1 MSDSNAQELALAD
14 SKFVET
20 LRKLG
25 EECGVDKDADG
36 NPSDEKMTDAELF
49 RWNFIDGVDEL
60 ARDEVIEDFK
70 KMYYGIKEDF
80 SVAELDKFA
89 TDDSYDDPFNVDF
102 DCESGEC
109 EKDPEQDLGKKV
121 PEIAD
126 FSGSVELGHEPE
138 TAVNVSRS
146 SSSFGGKKESI
157 VDINVQCEDNEESIT
172 DALKEL
178 ICSLGLEDE
187 FELDS
192 CCDGEKCP
200 EEPAAEPAVEPEE
213 QVAEPEE
220 VKDLSDEDEVK
231 VKMPAEVAGDV
242 KDGDMLVVKVD
253 NKDEEEKEGNLDE
266 GFLGIKSADEKNG
279 DILEKAGA
287 KCYII
292 RTSSRSE
299 DSSKKAKDPANP
311 DKEIQDRMEIRW
323 TDAIKYAKQH
333 SKGSVVIYVKA
344 SKEKQTQPDY
354 TTADNFGKTGYLFVD
369 GRMTAQSEQKLK
381 NFLVDLK
388 NTEVTSAGN
397 EEKEQHQKAEAEK
410 PAEPAVEKSADS
422 KSAEPTEQKEQKL
435 AEPAA
440 EKQAEPEAKEPAE
453 QKSAE
458 PEAKEPESAK
468 SDTSK
473 PALSSENEKDIV
485 DKIKAKYPKTGASL
499 ISMLKK
505 AGVLTEDVEPAEEE
519 DDMSEEEFLEEL
531 GKELKNSRECKE
543 AWNAHDNFANPGV
556 IDESPE
562 LEGTDNAVKKCK
574 PYKLV
579 AHCEEENIDCEMKKP
594 ALEKPLLED
603 INNIF
608 DLFEAKDMK
617 DDELP
622 VDPEAAKLE
631 VHTML
636 NDLVA
641 DEIEAINGY
650 DDAKAEIMDTPI
662 EHKDNILDTID
673 HIKEEEQ
680 EHIDELIGATTEIP
694 FEKEEAK
701 EEHQDFAAEEGELAE
716 ETHAKYAKPE
726 GDRVAAYNNALKYA
740 KKENK
745 PFIYGYTQTGDG
757 KFFALEQPIKVSSSP
772 AEAEEEF
779 RNQHKRC
786 SVVYMAYP
794 DKEFVDESLK
804 EDTVIDDFP
813 EPEGEPMSDKELEE
827 AMGIKEPEEK

>member
-1 MSDSNAQELALAD
+1 
-14 SKFVET
+14 
-20 LRKLG
+20 
-25 EECGVDKDADG
+25 
-36 NPSDEKMTDAELF
+36 MTDAELF
-49 RWNFIDGVDEL
+49 RWAFIDGVDEA
-60 ARDEVIEDFK
+60 ARDEIIEDFK
-70 KMYYGIKEDF
+70 KRYYGIKEEF
-80 SVAELDKFA
+80 SVADLDKFA

-109 EKDPEQDLGKKV
+109 EKEPEQDLGKKV

-146 SSSFGGKKESI
+146 SSSFGGRKEST
-157 VDINVQCEDNEESIT
+157 VDINVQCEDDEESIT

-187 FELDS
+187 FDVDS

-200 EEPAAEPAVEPEE
+200 EEQAAEPA
-213 QVAEPEE
+213 AEPEE

-231 VKMPAEVAGDV
+231 VKMPAEVADDV

-253 NKDEEEKEGNLDE
+253 NKDEEEKEGNLEEGVIGSFFRGNLGNDKAFKKFGVK
-266 GFLGIKSADEKNG
+266 GFLVRVSPLNVGSKERAKEPTSDGSEAYISDKIFDTFDEA
-279 DILEKAGA
+279 EKEA
-287 KCYII
+287 KKM
-292 RTSSRSE
+292 S
-299 DSSKKAKDPANP
+299 DSSLNRVA
-311 DKEIQDRMEIRW
+311 
-323 TDAIKYAKQH
+323 
-333 SKGSVVIYVKA
+333 YVK
-344 SKEKQTQPDY
+344 
-354 TTADNFGKTGYLFVD
+354 F
-369 GRMTAQSEQKLK
+369 MTASDVAKYNKQKEDLDCYGQLK
-381 NFLVDLK
+381 NFGYGGFLYQAGKMTHDSSVKFEELLK
-388 NTEVTSAGN
+388 KMKLSSSKSSSQSAGPEDKN
-397 EEKEQHQKAEAEK
+397 GEAEK
-410 PAEPAVEKSADS
+410 PAETAAEKSEDSKPTEPAVEKPEEP
-422 KSAEPTEQKEQKL
+422 KSTEQKEQKP
-435 AEPAA
+435 AEPAV
-440 EKQAEPEAKEPAE
+440 EKQAEPEAKEPE
-453 QKSAE
+453 
-458 PEAKEPESAK
+458 
-468 SDTSK
+468 TSK

-505 AGVLTEDVEPAEEE
+505 AGVLTEDIESDEED

-543 AWNAHDNFANPGV
+543 AWNAHDNFVNPGV

-579 AHCEEENIDCEMKKP
+579 AHCKEENIDCEMKKP
-594 ALEKPLLED
+594 ALEKPLLE
-603 INNIF
+603 NIDNVV

-694 FEKEEAK
+694 FDKEEAK

-726 GDRVAAYNNALKYA
+726 GDRIAAYNNALKYA
-740 KKENK
+740 KKESK

-786 SVVYMAYP
+786 STVYMAYP
-794 DKEFVDESLK
+794 EKEFVDESL
-804 EDTVIDDFP
+804 EADTVIDDFP
-813 EPEGEPMSDKELEE
+813 EPEGEPMSDKEIEE
-827 AMGIKEPEEK
+827 AMGIKEPEENK

>member
-1 MSDSNAQELALAD
+1 MYFDKKDIENHGRLFNLI
-14 SKFVET
+14 FI
-20 LRKLG
+20 G
-25 EECGVDKDADG
+25 EGKT
-36 NPSDEKMTDAELF
+36 KY
-49 RWNFIDGVDEL
+49 DEL
-60 ARDEVIEDFK
+60 ERDEIFDDFK
-70 KMYYGIKEDF
+70 RMYYDIKEEF
-80 SVAELDKFA
+80 SVADLDKFA

-109 EKDPEQDLGKKV
+109 EKEQEQQDELGKKV

-126 FSGSVELGHEPE
+126 FSGSVELGHEPD

-146 SSSFGGKKESI
+146 SSSFGGRKEST
-157 VDINVQCEDNEESIT
+157 VDINVQCEDDEESIT

-200 EEPAAEPAVEPEE
+200 EEPVAEPAVEPEE
-213 QVAEPEE
+213 QAAEPEE

-231 VKMPAEVAGDV
+231 VKMPAEVADGV
-242 KDGDMLVVKVD
+242 NDGDMLVVKVD

-266 GFLGIKSADEKNG
+266 GFLGIKSSDEKNG

-292 RTSSRSE
+292 RTSPRSGN
-299 DSSKKAKDPANP
+299 SSQKAKDPANP
-311 DKEIQDRMEIRW
+311 DKEIQDRTEIRW
-323 TDAIKYAKQH
+323 TDAVKYAKQH

-344 SKEKQTQPDY
+344 SKAKQTQPDY
-354 TTADNFGKTGYLFVD
+354 TIADNFGKSGYLFVD
-369 GRMTAQSEQKLK
+369 GRMTAQSEQRLK

-388 NTEVTSAGN
+388 NTDVTSTGN
-397 EEKEQHQKAEAEK
+397 EEKANHEKVIDLIKAIGEVKLDEESSNKIKKAREAYDYLSGDEKKYVTNYSDLEKAENDYKALEQQNKENKQKQEEDEAGKFKQSIKDKLSSDAYKEGDEWSFRLYCPSLGKLPVGEVKAFKSSDEAVNGIIKLVEIAKKLPFETKIKLSKQKKSDGANASVFMNIGEDHNVTLAES
-410 PAEPAVEKSADS
+410 VI
-422 KSAEPTEQKEQKL
+422 KSAE
-435 AEPAA
+435 
-440 EKQAEPEAKEPAE
+440 
-453 QKSAE
+453 
-458 PEAKEPESAK
+458 
-468 SDTSK
+468 
-473 PALSSENEKDIV
+473 
-485 DKIKAKYPKTGASL
+485 
-499 ISMLKK
+499 
-505 AGVLTEDVEPAEEE
+505 ED

-543 AWNAHDNFANPGV
+543 AWNAHDNFVNPGV
-556 IDESPE
+556 LDESPE
-562 LEGTDNAVKKCK
+562 LEGTDNAVKECK

-579 AHCEEENIDCEMKKP
+579 AHCKEENIDCEMKKP

-603 INNIF
+603 INNVF

-694 FEKEEAK
+694 FEKEEAH
-701 EEHQDFAAEEGELAE
+701 EEEYAVKSLAE
-716 ETHAKYAKPE
+716 ALNEDKLQAIEKYLKSSK
-726 GDRVAAYNNALKYA
+726 VAYLTT
-740 KKENK
+740 E
-745 PFIYGYTQTGDG
+745 
-757 KFFALEQPIKVSSSP
+757 
-772 AEAEEEF
+772 
-779 RNQHKRC
+779 
-786 SVVYMAYP
+786 
-794 DKEFVDESLK
+794 
-804 EDTVIDDFP
+804 
-813 EPEGEPMSDKELEE
+813 
-827 AMGIKEPEEK
+827 

>member
-1 MSDSNAQELALAD
+1 
-14 SKFVET
+14 
-20 LRKLG
+20 
-25 EECGVDKDADG
+25 
-36 NPSDEKMTDAELF
+36 MTDAELF
-49 RWNFIDGVDEL
+49 RWAFIDGVDEA
-60 ARDEVIEDFK
+60 ARNEIIEDFK
-70 KMYYGIKEDF
+70 KRYYGIKEEF
-80 SVAELDKFA
+80 SVADLDKFA

-109 EKDPEQDLGKKV
+109 EKEPEQDLGKKV

-146 SSSFGGKKESI
+146 SSSFGGRKEST
-157 VDINVQCEDNEESIT
+157 VDINVQCEDDEESIT

-187 FELDS
+187 FDVDS

-200 EEPAAEPAVEPEE
+200 EEQAAEPA
-213 QVAEPEE
+213 AEPEE

-231 VKMPAEVAGDV
+231 VKMPAEVADDV

-253 NKDEEEKEGNLDE
+253 NKDEEEKEGNLEEGVIGSFFRGNLGNDKAFKKFGVK
-266 GFLGIKSADEKNG
+266 GFLVRVSPLNVGSKERAKEPTSDGSEAYISDKIFDTFDEA
-279 DILEKAGA
+279 EKEA
-287 KCYII
+287 KKM
-292 RTSSRSE
+292 S
-299 DSSKKAKDPANP
+299 DSSLNRVA
-311 DKEIQDRMEIRW
+311 
-323 TDAIKYAKQH
+323 
-333 SKGSVVIYVKA
+333 YVK
-344 SKEKQTQPDY
+344 
-354 TTADNFGKTGYLFVD
+354 F
-369 GRMTAQSEQKLK
+369 MTASDVAKYNKQKEDLDCYGQLK
-381 NFLVDLK
+381 NFGYGGFLYQAGKMTHDSSVKFEELLK
-388 NTEVTSAGN
+388 KMKLSSSKSSSQSAGPEDKN
-397 EEKEQHQKAEAEK
+397 GEAEK
-410 PAEPAVEKSADS
+410 PAETAAEKSEDSKQTEPAVEKPEEP
-422 KSAEPTEQKEQKL
+422 KSTEQKEQKP
-435 AEPAA
+435 AEPAV
-440 EKQAEPEAKEPAE
+440 EKQAEPEAKEPE
-453 QKSAE
+453 
-458 PEAKEPESAK
+458 
-468 SDTSK
+468 TSK

-505 AGVLTEDVEPAEEE
+505 AGVLTEDIESDEED

-543 AWNAHDNFANPGV
+543 AWNAHDNFVNPGV

-579 AHCEEENIDCEMKKP
+579 AHCKEENIDCEMKKP

-603 INNIF
+603 IDNVV

-680 EHIDELIGATTEIP
+680 EHIDELINATTEIP
-694 FEKEEAK
+694 FDKEEAK
-701 EEHQDFAAEEGELAE
+701 EEHQELAAEEGELAE

-726 GDRVAAYNNALKYA
+726 GDRIAAYNNALKYA

-786 SVVYMAYP
+786 STVYMAYP
-794 DKEFVDESLK
+794 EKEFVDESL
-804 EDTVIDDFP
+804 EADTVIDDFP
-813 EPEGEPMSDKELEE
+813 EPEGEPLSDKEIEE

>member
-1 MSDSNAQELALAD
+1 
-14 SKFVET
+14 
-20 LRKLG
+20 
-25 EECGVDKDADG
+25 
-36 NPSDEKMTDAELF
+36 MTDAALF
-49 RWNFIDGVDEL
+49 RWAFIDGVDEA
-60 ARDEVIEDFK
+60 ARDEIIEDFK
-70 KMYYGIKEDF
+70 KRYYGIKEEF

-109 EKDPEQDLGKKV
+109 EKEPEQQADLGKKV

-138 TAVNVSRS
+138 TAAAVNVSRS
-146 SSSFGGKKESI
+146 SSSFGGRKEST
-157 VDINVQCEDNEESIT
+157 VDINVQCEDDEESIT

-192 CCDGEKCP
+192 CCDGEECP
-200 EEPAAEPAVEPEE
+200 EEPVAEPAV
-213 QVAEPEE
+213 EPEE

-231 VKMPAEVAGDV
+231 VKMPAEVADDV

-253 NKDEEEKEGNLDE
+253 NKDEEEKEGTLKEGVIGSFFRGNLGNDKAFSKFGVK
-266 GFLGIKSADEKNG
+266 GFLVRVSPLNVGSKERAKEPKSDGSEAYISDKVFNTFDEA
-279 DILEKAGA
+279 EKEA
-287 KCYII
+287 KKM
-292 RTSSRSE
+292 S
-299 DSSKKAKDPANP
+299 DSSLNRVAY
-311 DKEIQDRMEIRW
+311 
-323 TDAIKYAKQH
+323 IK
-333 SKGSVVIYVKA
+333 
-344 SKEKQTQPDY
+344 
-354 TTADNFGKTGYLFVD
+354 F
-369 GRMTAQSEQKLK
+369 MTAADVDAYKQKEDLDCYGQLK
-381 NFLVDLK
+381 NFGYGGFLYKGGKMTNDSSARFEELLK
-388 NTEVTSAGN
+388 KMKLSSSKSSSSSAEI
-397 EEKEQHQKAEAEK
+397 EEKDKKDEVEK
-410 PAEPAVEKSADS
+410 PAEPAAEKS
-422 KSAEPTEQKEQKL
+422 EEQKP

-440 EKQAEPEAKEPAE
+440 EKQAEPEAEK
-453 QKSAE
+453 QAE
-458 PEAKEPESAK
+458 PE
-468 SDTSK
+468 TSK
-473 PALSSENEKDIV
+473 PALSSESEKDIV

-505 AGVLTEDVEPAEEE
+505 AGVLTEDIESAEED

-556 IDESPE
+556 LDKSPE
-562 LEGTDNAVKKCK
+562 LEGTDNAVKECK

-579 AHCEEENIDCEMKKP
+579 AHCKEENIDCEMKKP

-603 INNIF
+603 IDNVF

-694 FEKEEAK
+694 FEKEE
-701 EEHQDFAAEEGELAE
+701 EHHDLAAEEGELAE

-726 GDRVAAYNNALKYA
+726 GDRIAAYNNALKYA

-772 AEAEEEF
+772 EEAEEEF
-779 RNQHKRC
+779 RSQHKRC
-786 SVVYMAYP
+786 STVYMAYP
-794 DKEFVDESLK
+794 EKEFVDESLQ

>member
-1 MSDSNAQELALAD
+1 
-14 SKFVET
+14 
-20 LRKLG
+20 
-25 EECGVDKDADG
+25 
-36 NPSDEKMTDAELF
+36 MTDAELF

-60 ARDEVIEDFK
+60 KRDEIIEDFK
-70 KMYYGIKEDF
+70 KMYYGIKEEF

-102 DCESGEC
+102 DCEDGKC
-109 EKDPEQDLGKKV
+109 EKEPEQELGKKV

-146 SSSFGGKKESI
+146 SSSFGGRKESI
-157 VDINVQCEDNEESIT
+157 VDINVQCEDDEESIT

-187 FELDS
+187 FDVDS

-200 EEPAAEPAVEPEE
+200 EEQAAEPAVK
-213 QVAEPEE
+213 PEE

-231 VKMPAEVAGDV
+231 VKMPAEVADDV

-253 NKDEEEKEGNLDE
+253 NKEEEKEGNLDE
-266 GFLGIKSADEKNG
+266 GVIGSFFRGNLGNDKAFSKFGVKGFLVRVSPLNVGSKERAKEPKSDGSEAYISDKVFDTFDEA
-279 DILEKAGA
+279 EKEA
-287 KCYII
+287 KKM
-292 RTSSRSE
+292 S
-299 DSSKKAKDPANP
+299 DSSLNRVA
-311 DKEIQDRMEIRW
+311 
-323 TDAIKYAKQH
+323 
-333 SKGSVVIYVKA
+333 YVKFMTA
-344 SKEKQTQPDY
+344 SDVDAYKQKEDPDY
-354 TTADNFGKTGYLFVD
+354 YG
-369 GRMTAQSEQKLK
+369 QLK
-381 NFLVDLK
+381 NFGYGGFLYQAGKMTHDSSVKFEELLK
-388 NTEVTSAGN
+388 KMKLSSSKSSQSAGV
-397 EEKEQHQKAEAEK
+397 EDKKGEAEK
-410 PAEPAVEKSADS
+410 PVEPAVEKSVDS
-422 KSAEPTEQKEQKL
+422 KSTEPTES
-435 AEPAA
+435 
-440 EKQAEPEAKEPAE
+440 EAKEQE
-453 QKSAE
+453 
-458 PEAKEPESAK
+458 
-468 SDTSK
+468 TSK

-505 AGVLTEDVEPAEEE
+505 AGVLTEDVEPAEED

-594 ALEKPLLED
+594 ALDKPLLED
-603 INNIF
+603 IDNIF

-694 FEKEEAK
+694 FEKEEAHE
-701 EEHQDFAAEEGELAE
+701 EEHHDLAAEEGELAE
-716 ETHAKYAKPE
+716 EAHAKYAKPE
-726 GDRVAAYNNALKYA
+726 GDKVAAYNNALKYA

-745 PFIYGYTQTGDG
+745 PFIYGYTQMGDG
-757 KFFALEQPIKVSSSP
+757 KFFALEQPIKISSSP

-779 RNQHKRC
+779 KNKYKRC
-786 SVVYMAYP
+786 STVYTVYP
-794 DKEFVDESLK
+794 EKDFVDESLQ

-827 AMGIKEPEEK
+827 AMGIKEPEENK

>member
-1 MSDSNAQELALAD
+1 M
-14 SKFVET
+14 
-20 LRKLG
+20 RKLG
-25 EECGVDKDADG
+25 EEYGVDKDVDG
-36 NPSDEKMTDAELF
+36 NPSDDKMTDAELF
-49 RWNFIDGVDEL
+49 RWAFIDGVDEL
-60 ARDEVIEDFK
+60 KRDEIIEDFK
-70 KMYYGIKEDF
+70 KMYYGIKEEF

-102 DCESGEC
+102 DCDGGEC
-109 EKDPEQDLGKKV
+109 EKEQEDELGKKV

-146 SSSFGGKKESI
+146 SSSFGGRKESI
-157 VDINVQCEDNEESIT
+157 VDINVQCEDDEESIT

-200 EEPAAEPAVEPEE
+200 EEPVAEPAV
-213 QVAEPEE
+213 EPEE

-231 VKMPAEVAGDV
+231 VKMPAEVADDV

-266 GFLGIKSADEKNG
+266 GVIGSFFRGNLGNDRAFKKFGVNGFLVRVSPLNVGSKERAKEPTSDGGEAYISDKIFDKFDDAEKEAKKMSDSSLNRVAYVKFMTAADRQACPTTG
-279 DILEKAGA
+279 DI
-287 KCYII
+287 
-292 RTSSRSE
+292 
-299 DSSKKAKDPANP
+299 
-311 DKEIQDRMEIRW
+311 
-323 TDAIKYAKQH
+323 
-333 SKGSVVIYVKA
+333 
-344 SKEKQTQPDY
+344 DY
-354 TTADNFGKTGYLFVD
+354 YG
-369 GRMTAQSEQKLK
+369 QLK
-381 NFLVDLK
+381 NFGYGGFLYQAGKMTHDSSVKFEELLK
-388 NTEVTSAGN
+388 KMKLSSSKSSSQSAGVEDKN
-397 EEKEQHQKAEAEK
+397 GEAEK
-410 PAEPAVEKSADS
+410 TAVEKSEES
-422 KSAEPTEQKEQKL
+422 ETKEQKST
-435 AEPAA
+435 ET
-440 EKQAEPEAKEPAE
+440 ET
-453 QKSAE
+453 
-458 PEAKEPESAK
+458 KEPE
-468 SDTSK
+468 TSK

-485 DKIKAKYPKTGASL
+485 DKINAKYPKTGASL

-505 AGVLTEDVEPAEEE
+505 AGVLTEEVESAEED

-694 FEKEEAK
+694 FEKEE
-701 EEHQDFAAEEGELAE
+701 HQDFAAEESHDEPLAE
-716 ETHAKYAKPE
+716 ALNEDKLQEIEKYLKSSK
-726 GDRVAAYNNALKYA
+726 VAYL
-740 KKENK
+740 
-745 PFIYGYTQTGDG
+745 T
-757 KFFALEQPIKVSSSP
+757 
-772 AEAEEEF
+772 AE
-779 RNQHKRC
+779 
-786 SVVYMAYP
+786 
-794 DKEFVDESLK
+794 
-804 EDTVIDDFP
+804 
-813 EPEGEPMSDKELEE
+813 
-827 AMGIKEPEEK
+827 

>member
-1 MSDSNAQELALAD
+1 
-14 SKFVET
+14 
-20 LRKLG
+20 
-25 EECGVDKDADG
+25 
-36 NPSDEKMTDAELF
+36 MTDAALF
-49 RWNFIDGVDEL
+49 RWAFIDGVDEA
-60 ARDEVIEDFK
+60 ARDEIIEDFK
-70 KMYYGIKEDF
+70 KRYYGIKEEF

-109 EKDPEQDLGKKV
+109 EKEPELQADLGKTV

-138 TAVNVSRS
+138 TAAAVNVSRS
-146 SSSFGGKKESI
+146 SSSFGGRKEST
-157 VDINVQCEDNEESIT
+157 VDINVQCEDDEESIT

-192 CCDGEKCP
+192 CCDGEECP
-200 EEPAAEPAVEPEE
+200 EEPVAEPAV
-213 QVAEPEE
+213 EPEE

-231 VKMPAEVAGDV
+231 VKMPAEVADDV

-253 NKDEEEKEGNLDE
+253 NKDEEEKEGTLKEGVIGSFFRGNLGNDKAFSKFGVK
-266 GFLGIKSADEKNG
+266 GFLVRVSPLNVGSKERAKEPKSDGSEAYISDKVFNTFDEA
-279 DILEKAGA
+279 EKEA
-287 KCYII
+287 KKM
-292 RTSSRSE
+292 S
-299 DSSKKAKDPANP
+299 DSSLNRVAY
-311 DKEIQDRMEIRW
+311 
-323 TDAIKYAKQH
+323 IK
-333 SKGSVVIYVKA
+333 
-344 SKEKQTQPDY
+344 
-354 TTADNFGKTGYLFVD
+354 F
-369 GRMTAQSEQKLK
+369 MTAADVDAYKQKEDLDCYGQLK
-381 NFLVDLK
+381 NFGYGGFLYKGGKMTNDSSARFEELLK
-388 NTEVTSAGN
+388 KMKLSSSKSSSSSAEI
-397 EEKEQHQKAEAEK
+397 EEKDKKDEVEK
-410 PAEPAVEKSADS
+410 PAEPAAEKS
-422 KSAEPTEQKEQKL
+422 EEQKP

-440 EKQAEPEAKEPAE
+440 EKQAEPEAEK
-453 QKSAE
+453 QAE
-458 PEAKEPESAK
+458 PE
-468 SDTSK
+468 TSK
-473 PALSSENEKDIV
+473 PALSSESEKDIV

-505 AGVLTEDVEPAEEE
+505 AGVLTEDIESAEED

-556 IDESPE
+556 LDKSPE
-562 LEGTDNAVKKCK
+562 LEGTDNAVKECK

-579 AHCEEENIDCEMKKP
+579 AHCKEENIDCEMKKP

-603 INNIF
+603 IDNVF

-694 FEKEEAK
+694 FEKEE
-701 EEHQDFAAEEGELAE
+701 EHHDLAAEEGELAE

-726 GDRVAAYNNALKYA
+726 GDRIAAYNNALKYA

-772 AEAEEEF
+772 EEAEEEF
-779 RNQHKRC
+779 RSQHKRC
-786 SVVYMAYP
+786 STVYMAYP
-794 DKEFVDESLK
+794 EKEFVDESLQ

>member
-1 MSDSNAQELALAD
+1 
-14 SKFVET
+14 
-20 LRKLG
+20 
-25 EECGVDKDADG
+25 
-36 NPSDEKMTDAELF
+36 MTDAELF
-49 RWNFIDGVDEL
+49 RWAFIDGVDEA
-60 ARDEVIEDFK
+60 ARDEIIEDFK
-70 KMYYGIKEDF
+70 KRYYGIKEEF

-109 EKDPEQDLGKKV
+109 EQAPEQQDELGKKV

-146 SSSFGGKKESI
+146 SSSFGGRKESI
-157 VDINVQCEDNEESIT
+157 VDINVQCEDDEESIA

-187 FELDS
+187 FDVDS
-192 CCDGEKCP
+192 CCDGEECP
-200 EEPAAEPAVEPEE
+200 EEQVAEPAAEPAV
-213 QVAEPEE
+213 EPEE

-231 VKMPAEVAGDV
+231 VKMPAEVADDV

-253 NKDEEEKEGNLDE
+253 NKEEKEGNLEEGVIGSFFRGNLGNDKAFSKFGVK
-266 GFLGIKSADEKNG
+266 GFLVRVSPLNVGSKERAKEPKSDGSEAYISDKIFNTFDEA
-279 DILEKAGA
+279 EKEA
-287 KCYII
+287 KKM
-292 RTSSRSE
+292 S
-299 DSSKKAKDPANP
+299 DSSLNRVA
-311 DKEIQDRMEIRW
+311 
-323 TDAIKYAKQH
+323 
-333 SKGSVVIYVKA
+333 YVK
-344 SKEKQTQPDY
+344 
-354 TTADNFGKTGYLFVD
+354 F
-369 GRMTAQSEQKLK
+369 MTAADVDAYKQKEDLDCYGQLK
-381 NFLVDLK
+381 NFGYGGFLYKGGKMTHDSSVRFDELLK
-388 NTEVTSAGN
+388 KMKLSSSKSSSSAEI
-397 EEKEQHQKAEAEK
+397 EEKDKKAEAEK
-410 PAEPAVEKSADS
+410 PAEPAAEKSEEQ
-422 KSAEPTEQKEQKL
+422 KPAEPAEQKP

-440 EKQAEPEAKEPAE
+440 EKQAEPETKEPE
-453 QKSAE
+453 STE
-458 PEAKEPESAK
+458 PEAKEPE
-468 SDTSK
+468 TSK

-485 DKIKAKYPKTGASL
+485 EKIKSKYPKTGASI

-505 AGVLTEDVEPAEEE
+505 AGVLTEDVESAEEE

-562 LEGTDNAVKKCK
+562 LEGTDNAVKECK

-579 AHCEEENIDCEMKKP
+579 AHCKEENIDCEMKKP

-603 INNIF
+603 IDNVF

-694 FEKEEAK
+694 FEKEE
-701 EEHQDFAAEEGELAE
+701 EHHDFAAEEGELAE

-726 GDRVAAYNNALKYA
+726 GDRIAAYNNALKYA

-779 RNQHKRC
+779 RSQHKRC
-786 SVVYMAYP
+786 STVYMAYP
-794 DKEFVDESLK
+794 EKEFVDESLQ

>member
-1 MSDSNAQELALAD
+1 M
-14 SKFVET
+14 
-20 LRKLG
+20 RKLG

-60 ARDEVIEDFK
+60 KRDEIIEDFK

-102 DCESGEC
+102 DCENGEC
-109 EKDPEQDLGKKV
+109 EKEPEQDLGKKV

-146 SSSFGGKKESI
+146 SSSFGGRKESM
-157 VDINVQCEDNEESIT
+157 VDINVQCEDDEESIT

-187 FELDS
+187 FDVDS

-213 QVAEPEE
+213 

-231 VKMPAEVAGDV
+231 VKMPAEVADDV

-253 NKDEEEKEGNLDE
+253 NKGEEEKEGNLDE

-287 KCYII
+287 KCYIL
-292 RTSSRSE
+292 RTSPRSG
-299 DSSKKAKDPANP
+299 DSSQKAKDPANP

-344 SKEKQTQPDY
+344 SKDKDKQTQPDY
-354 TTADNFGKTGYLFVD
+354 AAADNFGISGYLFVD

-388 NTEVTSAGN
+388 NTDVTSTGN
-397 EEKEQHQKAEAEK
+397 EEKTSHEKVINLEQSTKDRLTAYNYKDGDEWSFRLYCPDLGKLPVGEVKSFTSLDTAVDGILKLVEIAKKLPFETKIKLSKQK
-410 PAEPAVEKSADS
+410 KSDGAKAS
-422 KSAEPTEQKEQKL
+422 VFMNIGKEHNITL
-435 AEPAA
+435 AESVI
-440 EKQAEPEAKEPAE
+440 E
-453 QKSAE
+453 Q
-458 PEAKEPESAK
+458 
-468 SDTSK
+468 
-473 PALSSENEKDIV
+473 V
-485 DKIKAKYPKTGASL
+485 
-499 ISMLKK
+499 
-505 AGVLTEDVEPAEEE
+505 EE

-556 IDESPE
+556 LDESPE
-562 LEGTDNAVKKCK
+562 LEGTDNAVKECK

-694 FEKEEAK
+694 FEKEER
-701 EEHQDFAAEEGELAE
+701 QDFAAEESHDEPLAE
-716 ETHAKYAKPE
+716 ALNEDKLQAIEQYLKSTK
-726 GDRVAAYNNALKYA
+726 VAYL
-740 KKENK
+740 
-745 PFIYGYTQTGDG
+745 T
-757 KFFALEQPIKVSSSP
+757 
-772 AEAEEEF
+772 AE
-779 RNQHKRC
+779 
-786 SVVYMAYP
+786 
-794 DKEFVDESLK
+794 
-804 EDTVIDDFP
+804 
-813 EPEGEPMSDKELEE
+813 
-827 AMGIKEPEEK
+827 

>member
-1 MSDSNAQELALAD
+1 
-14 SKFVET
+14 
-20 LRKLG
+20 
-25 EECGVDKDADG
+25 
-36 NPSDEKMTDAELF
+36 MTDDELF
-49 RWNFIDGVDEL
+49 RWAFIDGIDEA

-70 KMYYGIKEDF
+70 KRYYGIKEDF
-80 SVAELDKFA
+80 NIAELDKFA

-102 DCESGEC
+102 DCEGGEC
-109 EKDPEQDLGKKV
+109 EKEPEQQADLGKKV

-146 SSSFGGKKESI
+146 SSSFGGRKESM
-157 VDINVQCEDNEESIT
+157 VDINVQCEDDEESIT

-187 FELDS
+187 FDVDS

-220 VKDLSDEDEVK
+220 VKDLSDEDKVK
-231 VKMPAEVAGDV
+231 VKMPAEVADDV

-253 NKDEEEKEGNLDE
+253 NKDEEEKEGNLEEGVIGSFFRGNLGNDRAFKKFGVK
-266 GFLGIKSADEKNG
+266 GFLVRVSPLNVGSKERAKEPKSDGSEAYISDKIFDTFDEA
-279 DILEKAGA
+279 EKEA
-287 KCYII
+287 KKM
-292 RTSSRSE
+292 S
-299 DSSKKAKDPANP
+299 DSSLNRVA
-311 DKEIQDRMEIRW
+311 
-323 TDAIKYAKQH
+323 
-333 SKGSVVIYVKA
+333 YVK
-344 SKEKQTQPDY
+344 
-354 TTADNFGKTGYLFVD
+354 F
-369 GRMTAQSEQKLK
+369 MTAADVNEYKSEYKSKKDLDCYGQLK
-381 NFLVDLK
+381 NFGYGGFLYQAGKMTHDSSVKFDELLK
-388 NTEVTSAGN
+388 KMKLSSKSSSSTGPEDKNG
-397 EEKEQHQKAEAEK
+397 EAEK
-410 PAEPAVEKSADS
+410 PAEPAAEKSEEP
-422 KSAEPTEQKEQKL
+422 KSAEQKEQKP

-440 EKQAEPEAKEPAE
+440 EKQAEPETKEPAE

-458 PEAKEPESAK
+458 PETKEPE
-468 SDTSK
+468 TSK

-505 AGVLTEDVEPAEEE
+505 AGVLTEEVESAEED

-562 LEGTDNAVKKCK
+562 LEGTDNAVKECK

-579 AHCEEENIDCEMKKP
+579 AHCKEENIDCEMKKP
-594 ALEKPLLED
+594 PLEKPLLED
-603 INNIF
+603 IDNIF

-694 FEKEEAK
+694 FDKEEEH

-726 GDRVAAYNNALKYA
+726 GDRIAAYNNALKYA

-786 SVVYMAYP
+786 STVYMAYP
-794 DKEFVDESLK
+794 EKEFVDESL
-804 EDTVIDDFP
+804 EADTVIDDFP
-813 EPEGEPMSDKELEE
+813 EPEGEPMSDKDIEE

>member
-1 MSDSNAQELALAD
+1 
-14 SKFVET
+14 
-20 LRKLG
+20 
-25 EECGVDKDADG
+25 
-36 NPSDEKMTDAELF
+36 MTDADLF
-49 RWNFIDGVDEL
+49 RWAFIDGIDEL
-60 ARDEVIEDFK
+60 KRDDVIEDFK
-70 KMYYGIKEDF
+70 KRYYGIKEEF
-80 SVAELDKFA
+80 SVADLDKFA

-109 EKDPEQDLGKKV
+109 EKEPEQDLGKKV

-146 SSSFGGKKESI
+146 SSSFGGRKEST
-157 VDINVQCEDNEESIT
+157 VDINVQCEDDEESIT

-187 FELDS
+187 FDVDS

-213 QVAEPEE
+213 

-231 VKMPAEVAGDV
+231 VKMPAEVADDV
-242 KDGDMLVVKVD
+242 KDGDMLVVKID

-266 GFLGIKSADEKNG
+266 GVIGSFFRGNLGNDKAFSKFGVKGFLVRVSPLTVGSKERAKEPTSDGNEAYISDKVFKTFDEAEKEAKKMSDSSLNRVAYVKFMTASDVDACPKSG
-279 DILEKAGA
+279 DI
-287 KCYII
+287 
-292 RTSSRSE
+292 
-299 DSSKKAKDPANP
+299 
-311 DKEIQDRMEIRW
+311 
-323 TDAIKYAKQH
+323 
-333 SKGSVVIYVKA
+333 
-344 SKEKQTQPDY
+344 DY
-354 TTADNFGKTGYLFVD
+354 YG
-369 GRMTAQSEQKLK
+369 QLK
-381 NFLVDLK
+381 NFGYGGFLYKGGKMTNDSSARFDELLK
-388 NTEVTSAGN
+388 KMKLSSNKSSSQSA
-397 EEKEQHQKAEAEK
+397 EIEDKKAEAEK
-410 PAEPAVEKSADS
+410 PAEPAVEKS
-422 KSAEPTEQKEQKL
+422 EEQKP
-435 AEPAA
+435 ADPAA
-440 EKQAEPEAKEPAE
+440 EKQAEPET
-453 QKSAE
+453 
-458 PEAKEPESAK
+458 KEPESAEPE
-468 SDTSK
+468 TSK
-473 PALSSENEKDIV
+473 PALSSESEKDIV

-505 AGVLTEDVEPAEEE
+505 AGVLTEEVESAEED

-556 IDESPE
+556 SDESPE
-562 LEGTDNAVKKCK
+562 LEGTDNAVKECK

-579 AHCEEENIDCEMKKP
+579 AHCKEENIDCEMKKP

-603 INNIF
+603 IDNIV

-694 FEKEEAK
+694 FDKEEAK
-701 EEHQDFAAEEGELAE
+701 EEHQELAAEEGELAE

-726 GDRVAAYNNALKYA
+726 GDRIAAYNNALKYA

-745 PFIYGYTQTGDG
+745 PFIYGYTQMGDG

-794 DKEFVDESLK
+794 DKEFVDESL
-804 EDTVIDDFP
+804 EADTVIDDFP
-813 EPEGEPMSDKELEE
+813 EPEGEPLSDKEIEE

>member
-1 MSDSNAQELALAD
+1 MVKYGKEMYFDKKDIENHGRLFNLI
-14 SKFVET
+14 FI
-20 LRKLG
+20 G
-25 EECGVDKDADG
+25 EGKTKYDDLE
-36 NPSDEKMTDAELF
+36 
-49 RWNFIDGVDEL
+49 
-60 ARDEVIEDFK
+60 RDEIFDDFK
-70 KMYYGIKEDF
+70 RMYYGIKEEF
-80 SVAELDKFA
+80 NIAELDKFA

-109 EKDPEQDLGKKV
+109 EKEPEQDLGKKV

-146 SSSFGGKKESI
+146 SSSFGGRKEST
-157 VDINVQCEDNEESIT
+157 VDINVQCEDDEESIT

-187 FELDS
+187 FDVDS

-231 VKMPAEVAGDV
+231 VKMPAEVADDV

-253 NKDEEEKEGNLDE
+253 NKDEEEKEGNLEEGVIGSFFRGNLGNDMAFKKFGVN
-266 GFLGIKSADEKNG
+266 GFLVRVSPLNVGSTERAKEPTSDGGEAYISDKIFKTFDEA
-279 DILEKAGA
+279 EKEA
-287 KCYII
+287 KKM
-292 RTSSRSE
+292 S
-299 DSSKKAKDPANP
+299 DSSLNRVA
-311 DKEIQDRMEIRW
+311 
-323 TDAIKYAKQH
+323 
-333 SKGSVVIYVKA
+333 YVK
-344 SKEKQTQPDY
+344 
-354 TTADNFGKTGYLFVD
+354 F
-369 GRMTAQSEQKLK
+369 MTASDVAKYNKQKEDLDCYGQLK
-381 NFLVDLK
+381 NFGYGGFLYQAGKMTHDSSVKFDELLK
-388 NTEVTSAGN
+388 KMKLSSSKSSSSAGPEDKN
-397 EEKEQHQKAEAEK
+397 GEAEK
-410 PAEPAVEKSADS
+410 PAEPAAEKSEEP
-422 KSAEPTEQKEQKL
+422 KSAEQKEQKP

-468 SDTSK
+468 PETSK
-473 PALSSENEKDIV
+473 PALSSESEKDIV

-505 AGVLTEDVEPAEEE
+505 AGVLTEEIESEEE

-694 FEKEEAK
+694 FEKEES
-701 EEHQDFAAEEGELAE
+701 HELASE
-716 ETHAKYAKPE
+716 EDYSVKS
-726 GDRVAAYNNALKYA
+726 L
-740 KKENK
+740 
-745 PFIYGYTQTGDG
+745 
-757 KFFALEQPIKVSSSP
+757 
-772 AEAEEEF
+772 AEALNEDKLQAIE
-779 RNQHKRC
+779 QYLK
-786 SVVYMAYP
+786 STKVAYLTT
-794 DKEFVDESLK
+794 E
-804 EDTVIDDFP
+804 
-813 EPEGEPMSDKELEE
+813 
-827 AMGIKEPEEK
+827 

>member
-1 MSDSNAQELALAD
+1 MVKYGKEMYFDKKDIENHGRLFNLI
-14 SKFVET
+14 FI
-20 LRKLG
+20 G
-25 EECGVDKDADG
+25 EGKTKYDDLE
-36 NPSDEKMTDAELF
+36 
-49 RWNFIDGVDEL
+49 
-60 ARDEVIEDFK
+60 RDEIFDDFK
-70 KMYYGIKEDF
+70 RMYYGIKEDF
-80 SVAELDKFA
+80 NIAELDKFA

-109 EKDPEQDLGKKV
+109 EKEPEQDLGKKV

-126 FSGSVELGHEPE
+126 FSGSVELCHEPE

-146 SSSFGGKKESI
+146 SSSFGGKKEST
-157 VDINVQCEDNEESIT
+157 VDINVQCEDDEESIT

-187 FELDS
+187 FDVDS

-200 EEPAAEPAVEPEE
+200 EKPAAEPAVK
-213 QVAEPEE
+213 PEE

-231 VKMPAEVAGDV
+231 VKMPAEVADDV

-253 NKDEEEKEGNLDE
+253 DKEEKEKEDNLEE

-279 DILEKAGA
+279 DILKKAGA
-287 KCYII
+287 NCYII
-292 RTSSRSE
+292 RTSPRSG
-299 DSSKKAKDPANP
+299 DSSQKAKDPANP
-311 DKEIQDRMEIRW
+311 DKEIQDHMEIRW

-333 SKGSVVIYVKA
+333 AKGSVVIYVKA
-344 SKEKQTQPDY
+344 SKTNQTQPDY
-354 TTADNFGKTGYLFVD
+354 TTADNFGISGYLFVD

-397 EEKEQHQKAEAEK
+397 EEKEQNQKAEAEK
-410 PAEPAVEKSADS
+410 PAVEKSEEP
-422 KSAEPTEQKEQKL
+422 KSAET
-435 AEPAA
+435 AT
-440 EKQAEPEAKEPAE
+440 EKQAEPETKEPAK

-458 PEAKEPESAK
+458 QETKEPE
-468 SDTSK
+468 TSK

-505 AGVLTEDVEPAEEE
+505 AGVLTEEVESAEED

-579 AHCEEENIDCEMKKP
+579 AHCKEENIDCEMKKP

-603 INNIF
+603 IDNIF

-694 FEKEEAK
+694 FDKEEAK

-779 RNQHKRC
+779 RNKHKRC
-786 SVVYMAYP
+786 STVYTVYP
-794 DKEFVDESLK
+794 DKEFVDESLE

-813 EPEGEPMSDKELEE
+813 EPEGEPMSDKDIEE

>member
-1 MSDSNAQELALAD
+1 
-14 SKFVET
+14 
-20 LRKLG
+20 
-25 EECGVDKDADG
+25 
-36 NPSDEKMTDAELF
+36 MTDAELF
-49 RWNFIDGVDEL
+49 RWAFIDGVDEA
-60 ARDEVIEDFK
+60 ARDEIIEDFK
-70 KMYYGIKEDF
+70 KRYYGIKEEF

-102 DCESGEC
+102 DCEDGEC
-109 EKDPEQDLGKKV
+109 EQAPEQQDELGKKV

-146 SSSFGGKKESI
+146 SSSFGGRKESI
-157 VDINVQCEDNEESIT
+157 VDINVQCEDDEESIA

-187 FELDS
+187 FDVDS

-200 EEPAAEPAVEPEE
+200 EDKEEPAV
-213 QVAEPEE
+213 EPEE

-231 VKMPAEVAGDV
+231 VKMPAEVADGV
-242 KDGDMLVVKVD
+242 NDGDMLVVKVD
-253 NKDEEEKEGNLDE
+253 NKEKEGNLEEGVIGSFFRGNLGNDKAFSKFGVK
-266 GFLGIKSADEKNG
+266 GFLVRVSPLNVGSKERAKEPTSDGSEAYISDKVFNTFDEAEKEAKKMSDSSLNRVAYVKFMTAADRQACPTTG
-279 DILEKAGA
+279 DI
-287 KCYII
+287 
-292 RTSSRSE
+292 
-299 DSSKKAKDPANP
+299 
-311 DKEIQDRMEIRW
+311 
-323 TDAIKYAKQH
+323 
-333 SKGSVVIYVKA
+333 
-344 SKEKQTQPDY
+344 DY
-354 TTADNFGKTGYLFVD
+354 YG
-369 GRMTAQSEQKLK
+369 QLK
-381 NFLVDLK
+381 NFGYGGFLYKGGKMTHDSSVRFDELLK
-388 NTEVTSAGN
+388 KMKLSSSKSSSSSAEI
-397 EEKEQHQKAEAEK
+397 EEKDKKDEAEK
-410 PAEPAVEKSADS
+410 PAESAAEKSEEQ
-422 KSAEPTEQKEQKL
+422 KPAEPAEQKP

-440 EKQAEPEAKEPAE
+440 EKQAEPETKEPE
-453 QKSAE
+453 STE
-458 PEAKEPESAK
+458 PEAKEPE
-468 SDTSK
+468 TSK

-485 DKIKAKYPKTGASL
+485 EKIKSKYPKTGASL

-505 AGVLTEDVEPAEEE
+505 AGVLTEEVESAEED

-562 LEGTDNAVKKCK
+562 LEGTDNAVKECK

-579 AHCEEENIDCEMKKP
+579 AHCKEENIDCEMKKP

-603 INNIF
+603 IDNVF

-694 FEKEEAK
+694 FEKEENH
-701 EEHQDFAAEEGELAE
+701 EEEYAVKSLAE
-716 ETHAKYAKPE
+716 ALNEDKLQAIEQYLKSNE
-726 GDRVAAYNNALKYA
+726 VAYL
-740 KKENK
+740 
-745 PFIYGYTQTGDG
+745 T
-757 KFFALEQPIKVSSSP
+757 
-772 AEAEEEF
+772 AE
-779 RNQHKRC
+779 
-786 SVVYMAYP
+786 
-794 DKEFVDESLK
+794 
-804 EDTVIDDFP
+804 
-813 EPEGEPMSDKELEE
+813 
-827 AMGIKEPEEK
+827 

>member
-1 MSDSNAQELALAD
+1 MYFDKKDIENHGRLFNLI
-14 SKFVET
+14 FI
-20 LRKLG
+20 G
-25 EECGVDKDADG
+25 EGKT
-36 NPSDEKMTDAELF
+36 KY
-49 RWNFIDGVDEL
+49 DEL
-60 ARDEVIEDFK
+60 ERDEIFDDFK
-70 KMYYGIKEDF
+70 RMYYDIKEEF
-80 SVAELDKFA
+80 NIAELDKFA

-109 EKDPEQDLGKKV
+109 EKEPEQDLGKKV

-146 SSSFGGKKESI
+146 SSSFGGRKEST
-157 VDINVQCEDNEESIT
+157 VDINVQCEDDEESIT

-187 FELDS
+187 FDVDS

-200 EEPAAEPAVEPEE
+200 EEPAAEPAVE
-213 QVAEPEE
+213 QEE

-231 VKMPAEVAGDV
+231 VKMPAEVANDV
-242 KDGDMLVVKVD
+242 NDGDMLVVKVD
-253 NKDEEEKEGNLDE
+253 NKEEEKEGNLDE

-279 DILEKAGA
+279 DILKKAGA

-292 RTSSRSE
+292 RTSPRSGN
-299 DSSKKAKDPANP
+299 SSQKAKDPANP

-323 TDAIKYAKQH
+323 TDAVKYAKQH

-344 SKEKQTQPDY
+344 SKANQTQPDY
-354 TTADNFGKTGYLFVD
+354 TTADNFGNSGYLFVD
-369 GRMTAQSEQKLK
+369 GSMTAQSEQKLK

-388 NTEVTSAGN
+388 NTDVTSAGN
-397 EEKEQHQKAEAEK
+397 EEKEQNQKAE
-410 PAEPAVEKSADS
+410 
-422 KSAEPTEQKEQKL
+422 
-435 AEPAA
+435 A
-440 EKQAEPEAKEPAE
+440 EKQAEPETKE
-453 QKSAE
+453 QDT
-458 PEAKEPESAK
+458 KEPE
-468 SDTSK
+468 TSK

-485 DKIKAKYPKTGASL
+485 DKIKTKYPKTGASL

-505 AGVLTEDVEPAEEE
+505 AGVLTEEVESAEED

-543 AWNAHDNFANPGV
+543 AWNAHDNFVNPGV
-556 IDESPE
+556 LDESPE
-562 LEGTDNAVKKCK
+562 LEGTDNAVKECK

-579 AHCEEENIDCEMKKP
+579 AHCKEENIDCEMKKP

-603 INNIF
+603 IDNIF

-641 DEIEAINGY
+641 DEIEAINGS

-694 FEKEEAK
+694 FDKEEAK
-701 EEHQDFAAEEGELAE
+701 EEHQELAAEEGELAE

-726 GDRVAAYNNALKYA
+726 GDRIAAYNNALKYA
-740 KKENK
+740 KKESK

-794 DKEFVDESLK
+794 DKEFVDESL
-804 EDTVIDDFP
+804 EADTVIDDFP

-827 AMGIKEPEEK
+827 AMGIKEPEENK

>member
-14 SKFVET
+14 PKFVEA

-25 EECGVDKDADG
+25 EECGVDKDVDG
-36 NPSDEKMTDAELF
+36 KLSDEKMTDAKLF

-60 ARDEVIEDFK
+60 KRDEIIEDFK
-70 KMYYGIKEDF
+70 KRYYGIKEDF

-109 EKDPEQDLGKKV
+109 EKEQEDELGKKV

-146 SSSFGGKKESI
+146 SSSFGGRKESI
-157 VDINVQCEDNEESIT
+157 VDINVQCEDDEESIT

-187 FELDS
+187 FDVDS

-200 EEPAAEPAVEPEE
+200 EDKEEPAAESAEEPS
-213 QVAEPEE
+213 VEPEE

-231 VKMPAEVAGDV
+231 VKMPAEVADEV
-242 KDGDMLVVKVD
+242 NDGDMLVVKVD
-253 NKDEEEKEGNLDE
+253 NKEKEGNLDE

-292 RTSSRSE
+292 RTSPRSG
-299 DSSKKAKDPANP
+299 DSSQKAKDPANP
-311 DKEIQDRMEIRW
+311 DKEIQDRMEISW
-323 TDAIKYAKQH
+323 TNAVKYAKQH
-333 SKGSVVIYVKA
+333 SKGSVVVYVKA
-344 SKEKQTQPDY
+344 SKDNQTQPDY
-354 TTADNFGKTGYLFVD
+354 TKADNFGKSGYLFVD

-388 NTEVTSAGN
+388 NTDVASAGN
-397 EEKEQHQKAEAEK
+397 EEKEQNQKAE
-410 PAEPAVEKSADS
+410 
-422 KSAEPTEQKEQKL
+422 
-435 AEPAA
+435 A
-440 EKQAEPEAKEPAE
+440 EKQAEPEAKEQE
-453 QKSAE
+453 
-458 PEAKEPESAK
+458 
-468 SDTSK
+468 TSK

-485 DKIKAKYPKTGASL
+485 EKIKAKYPKTGASL

-505 AGVLTEDVEPAEEE
+505 AGVLTEDVESAEED

-543 AWNAHDNFANPGV
+543 AWNAHDNFVNPGV
-556 IDESPE
+556 LDESPE
-562 LEGTDNAVKKCK
+562 LEGTDNAVKECK

-603 INNIF
+603 INNVF

-694 FEKEEAK
+694 FEKEER
-701 EEHQDFAAEEGELAE
+701 QDLVAEEGELAE

-726 GDRVAAYNNALKYA
+726 GDRIAAYNNALKYA

-745 PFIYGYTQTGDG
+745 PFIYGYTQMGDG
-757 KFFALEQPIKVSSSP
+757 KFFALEQPIKISSTP
-772 AEAEEEF
+772 AEAEKEF
-779 RNQHKRC
+779 KNKYKRC
-786 SVVYMAYP
+786 STVYTVYP
-794 DKEFVDESLK
+794 DKEFVDESL
-804 EDTVIDDFP
+804 EADTVIDDFP

>member
-1 MSDSNAQELALAD
+1 
-14 SKFVET
+14 
-20 LRKLG
+20 
-25 EECGVDKDADG
+25 
-36 NPSDEKMTDAELF
+36 MTDAELF
-49 RWNFIDGVDEL
+49 RWAFIDGVDEA
-60 ARDEVIEDFK
+60 ARDEIIEDFK
-70 KMYYGIKEDF
+70 KRYYGIKEDF

-89 TDDSYDDPFNVDF
+89 ADDSYDDPFNVDF
-102 DCESGEC
+102 DCEDGEC
-109 EKDPEQDLGKKV
+109 EKEQEQQDELGKKV

-146 SSSFGGKKESI
+146 SSSFGGRKEST
-157 VDINVQCEDNEESIT
+157 VDINVQCEDDEESIA

-200 EEPAAEPAVEPEE
+200 EEPAAEPA
-213 QVAEPEE
+213 AEPEE

-231 VKMPAEVAGDV
+231 VKMPAEVADDV

-253 NKDEEEKEGNLDE
+253 NKEKEGNLEEGVIGSFFRGNLGNDKAFSKFGVKSFLVRVSPLNVGSKERAKEPKSDGSEAYISDKVFNTFDE
-266 GFLGIKSADEKNG
+266 AEKEAKKMSDSSLNRVAYVKFMTAADVDACKHKEDLDCYSQLNNFGYGGFLYKGGKMTN
-279 DILEKAGA
+279 
-287 KCYII
+287 
-292 RTSSRSE
+292 
-299 DSSKKAKDPANP
+299 DSSARFDELLKKMKLSSKSSSQSA
-311 DKEIQDRMEIRW
+311 EI
-323 TDAIKYAKQH
+323 
-333 SKGSVVIYVKA
+333 
-344 SKEKQTQPDY
+344 
-354 TTADNFGKTGYLFVD
+354 
-369 GRMTAQSEQKLK
+369 
-381 NFLVDLK
+381 
-388 NTEVTSAGN
+388 
-397 EEKEQHQKAEAEK
+397 EEKDSTAEK
-410 PAEPAVEKSADS
+410 PAES
-422 KSAEPTEQKEQKL
+422 
-435 AEPAA
+435 AA
-440 EKQAEPEAKEPAE
+440 EKQAEPEAKEPE
-453 QKSAE
+453 
-458 PEAKEPESAK
+458 
-468 SDTSK
+468 TSK

-505 AGVLTEDVEPAEEE
+505 AGVLTEEVESAEEE

-556 IDESPE
+556 LDESPE
-562 LEGTDNAVKKCK
+562 LEGTDNAVKECK

-579 AHCEEENIDCEMKKP
+579 AHCKEENIDCEMKKP

-603 INNIF
+603 IDNIF

-662 EHKDNILDTID
+662 EHKDSILDTID

-694 FEKEEAK
+694 FEKEE
-701 EEHQDFAAEEGELAE
+701 EHQDLVAEEGELAE

-726 GDRVAAYNNALKYA
+726 GDSIAAYNNALKYA
-740 KKENK
+740 KKESK

-779 RNQHKRC
+779 RSQHKRC
-786 SVVYMAYP
+786 STVYMAYP
-794 DKEFVDESLK
+794 EKEFVDESLE